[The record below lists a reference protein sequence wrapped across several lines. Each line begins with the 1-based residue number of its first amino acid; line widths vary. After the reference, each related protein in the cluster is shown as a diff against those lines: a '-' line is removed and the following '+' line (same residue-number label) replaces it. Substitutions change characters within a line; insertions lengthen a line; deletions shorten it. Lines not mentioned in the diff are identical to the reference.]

1 MSRELLFDSI
11 VKKKSFLCVG
21 LDTDLDKI
29 PGHFLEFDD
38 PIFEFNK
45 AIINATSDLVV
56 AYKPNTAFYE
66 AYGPKGMESLK
77 KTIDY
82 IPSDIMCIA
91 DAKRADI
98 GNTSR
103 RYAESYFN
111 YYKADAITVAPYMGN
126 DSIKPFLG
134 YDNKWV
140 IILGLTSNPGSH
152 DFQQL
157 KFESG
162 EALYER
168 VLARCAQYG
177 TSDNIMFV
185 VGATKAEYMKKIR
198 TLLPEHFFLV
208 PGVGAQGGDL
218 LSVCSNAIND
228 KVGLLINSSRSIIY
242 ASKEE
247 DFADQARA
255 KSLELQLQM
264 ADVLQKY
271 DLL

>member
-111 YYKADAITVAPYMGN
+111 YYKADAITVAPYMGD

-168 VLARCAQYG
+168 VLTTCAQYG